1 MSANNLVGGTTKY
14 FGPTDKNGSRIKVT
28 MYGQSKTFN
37 YNYSASNAH
46 VDAFLKMVEH
56 KGYEVH
62 NEGLDDERA
71 VSFVA
76 DSESGK
82 GAVYVV
88 PVLVRY

>member
-1 MSANNLVGGTTKY
+1 MSENNLVGGTTKY
-14 FGPTDKNGSRIKVT
+14 FGPTESRGSRIKVT

-46 VDAFLKMVEH
+46 VDAFLQMVEQ
-56 KGYEVH
+56 KGYVVDSGEH
-62 NEGLDDERA
+62 ADDRA

-88 PVLVRY
+88 RVIN